1 MIQKLQNNALLVVG
15 LLLVAVGYV
24 GPKLTNIN
32 LVNNNC
38 DINFVIEEP
47 YDPELLELSKPVI
60 EALKGSGGD
69 GKKLAALYHDLSTLI
84 SLADEE
90 IIVTTQEIREA
101 NSLAGKM
108 LQLNIKDKYPG
119 LAEAANNMVVSYI
132 GDDNILLSDELRAKS
147 VNVFKALSWACNE
160 GSK

>member
-1 MIQKLQNNALLVVG
+1 MIQKLQNNVLLVIG

-32 LVNNNC
+32 LVNNNE
-38 DINFVIEEP
+38 INFVIEKP

-60 EALKGSGGD
+60 EALQGSGDD

-101 NSLAGKM
+101 NSLSGKM